1 MPKMGKRQMHISR
14 SPLHVAS
21 LAAALMFGC
30 SVAASAQTKR
40 YDVGAT
46 DTEIKIGNIMPYS
59 GPASA
64 FSILGKAEAAYF
76 KKINDEG
83 GINGRKINFISYD
96 DSYSPAKTV
105 EQARRLVESDEVLL
119 VFSPLGTAPNTA
131 IQRYLNTRKI
141 PQLFVGTGAS
151 KWNNPAEYPWTM
163 GLAPSYLSEGKAYAR
178 FLLNDHPDSK
188 IAVIYQ
194 NDDFGK
200 DFLNGL
206 KQGLGDKAATM
217 IVASE
222 GYEITEPTIDS
233 RVVTLKASGANVLV
247 NISAP
252 KFAAQ
257 VIKKTNELN
266 WKPVHIIDSVS
277 ASIETVMKPAGIEAA
292 QGIISAT
299 YVKDPADP
307 QWKDDSE
314 VQEFDRFLA
323 KYYPD
328 AGRSDILIGVGYLT
342 AQALVHVLKQA
353 GDNLTR
359 ENIMKQAASMNN
371 VHAKILLPGIA
382 MNTSAT
388 SYAPIQ
394 QMRLIKLNGERWEIF
409 GDVINVGD
417 VK

>member
-1 MPKMGKRQMHISR
+1 MLIS
-14 SPLHVAS
+14 SSTFHVVS
-21 LAAALMFGC
+21 IAAALMVGC
-30 SVAASAQTKR
+30 SAVASAQTKQ
-40 YDVGAT
+40 YDAGAT

-83 GINGRKINFISYD
+83 GINGRKINFVSYD

-119 VFSPLGTAPNTA
+119 LFSPLGTASNTA

-141 PQLFVGTGAS
+141 PQLFVGSGAS
-151 KWNNPAEYPWTM
+151 KWNNPAEYPWTI

-178 FLLNDHPDSK
+178 FLLKEHSDSK

-206 KQGLGDKAATM
+206 KQGLGDKLATM

-222 GYEITEPTIDS
+222 GYEITEPTVDS
-233 RVVTLKASGANVLV
+233 RVVTLKASGASVLV
-247 NISAP
+247 NISSP

-257 VIKKTNELN
+257 VIKKTNELS
-266 WKPVHIIDSVS
+266 WKPVHIIVSIS
-277 ASIETVMKPAGIEAA
+277 ASIETVMKPAGIETA

-307 QWKDDSE
+307 QWKDDAE
-314 VQEFDRFLA
+314 VKEYDQFLA
-323 KYYPD
+323 KYYPE
-328 AGRSDILIGVGYLT
+328 AGRSDVLIGAGYMT
-342 AQALVHVLKQA
+342 AQALVHVLRQA
-353 GDNLTR
+353 GNNLTR
-359 ENIMKQAASMNN
+359 ENVMKQAASMQN
-371 VHAKILLPGIA
+371 VHAKMLLPGISI
-382 MNTSAT
+382 NTSAT
-388 SYAPIQ
+388 NYAPIQ
-394 QMRLIKLNGERWEIF
+394 QMRLIKLTGDRWEIF
-409 GDVINVGD
+409 GDVINTSD
-417 VK
+417 AK

>member
-1 MPKMGKRQMHISR
+1 MLIS
-14 SPLHVAS
+14 SSTFHVVS
-21 LAAALMFGC
+21 IAAALMVGC
-30 SVAASAQTKR
+30 SAVASAQTKQ

-83 GINGRKINFISYD
+83 GINGRKINFVSYD

-119 VFSPLGTAPNTA
+119 LFSPLGTASNTA

-141 PQLFVGTGAS
+141 PQLFVGSGAS
-151 KWNNPAEYPWTM
+151 KWNNPAEYPWTI

-178 FLLNDHPDSK
+178 FLLKEHSDSK

-206 KQGLGDKAATM
+206 KQGLGDKLATM

-222 GYEITEPTIDS
+222 GYEITEPTVDS
-233 RVVTLKASGANVLV
+233 RVVTLKASGASVLV
-247 NISAP
+247 NISSP

-257 VIKKTNELN
+257 VIKKTNELS
-266 WKPVHIIDSVS
+266 WKPVHIIVSIS
-277 ASIETVMKPAGIEAA
+277 ASIETVMKPAGIETA

-307 QWKDDSE
+307 QWKDDAE
-314 VQEFDRFLA
+314 VKEYDQFLA
-323 KYYPD
+323 KYYPE
-328 AGRSDILIGVGYLT
+328 AGRSDVLIGAGYMT
-342 AQALVHVLKQA
+342 AQALVHVLRQA
-353 GDNLTR
+353 GNNLTR
-359 ENIMKQAASMNN
+359 ENVMKQAASMQN
-371 VHAKILLPGIA
+371 VHAKMLLPGISI
-382 MNTSAT
+382 NTSAT
-388 SYAPIQ
+388 NYAPIQ
-394 QMRLIKLNGERWEIF
+394 QMRLIKLTGDRWEIF
-409 GDVINVGD
+409 GDVINTSD
-417 VK
+417 AK

>member
-1 MPKMGKRQMHISR
+1 MNISR

-21 LAAALMFGC
+21 LAAALMFG
-30 SVAASAQTKR
+30 SSIVVSAQTKQ
-40 YDVGAT
+40 YDAGVT

-64 FSILGKAEAAYF
+64 FSILGKVEAAYF

-96 DSYSPAKTV
+96 DGYSPAKTV
-105 EQARRLVESDEVLL
+105 EQARRLVESDEVFLL
-119 VFSPLGTAPNTA
+119 FSPLGTASNTA
-131 IQRYLNTRKI
+131 IQKYLNTRKI
-141 PQLFVGTGAS
+141 PQLFVGSGAS
-151 KWNNPAEYPWTM
+151 KWDNPSQFPWTM

-178 FLLNDHPDSK
+178 FLLKEHPGGK
-188 IAVIYQ
+188 VAVIYQ

-222 GYEITEPTIDS
+222 GYEITEPTVDS
-233 RVVTLKASGANVLV
+233 RVVNLKASGANVLV

-257 VIKKTNELN
+257 VIKKLNELN

-277 ASIETVMKPAGIEAA
+277 ASIETVMKPAGIDAA

-307 QWKDDSE
+307 QWKSDAE
-314 VQEFDRFLA
+314 VKEFDEFLT
-323 KYYPD
+323 KYYPE
-328 AGRSDILIGVGYLT
+328 AGRSDILIGAGYLT
-342 AQALVHVLKQA
+342 AQALVHVLKQL

-359 ENIMKQAASMNN
+359 ENVMKHASSMKN
-371 VHAKILLPGIA
+371 VHAKMLLPGISL
-382 MNTSAT
+382 NTSAT
-388 SYAPIQ
+388 NYAVIEQ
-394 QMRLIKLNGERWEIF
+394 LRLTKLNGERWEMF

-417 VK
+417 YK